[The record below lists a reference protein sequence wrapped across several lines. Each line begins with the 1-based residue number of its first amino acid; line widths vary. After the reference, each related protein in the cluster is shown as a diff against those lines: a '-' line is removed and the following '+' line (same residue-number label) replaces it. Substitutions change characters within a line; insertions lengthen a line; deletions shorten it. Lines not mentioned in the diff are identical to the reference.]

1 MKVQN
6 YILQLLPILTVL
18 LFFSGC
24 GGERVNIK
32 FKTSEQFFIDDSQT
46 DTDKLN
52 RELEYDIQ
60 QAEKKRIEKL
70 QKEEAAKTEA
80 EKSSPE

>member
-6 YILQLLPILTVL
+6 YIVQILPILAVL
-18 LFFSGC
+18 LFLPGC
-24 GGERVNIK
+24 GGDRVNIK

-60 QAEKKRIEKL
+60 QAERKRMEKEM
-70 QKEEAAKTEA
+70 KEEASKTA
-80 EKSSPE
+80 EEKLPSK